1 MRRWHPLAASL
12 AALALTAALSAPGA
26 ARRQSCDRS
35 QVFRRDML
43 DNFRTPGARTQPS
56 SELRAYLAGI
66 KTGSRENQ
74 GYDNGAAGTGFGD
87 SFTLGAE
94 PVCSVLVEIAVRKA
108 PQGLAGTGW
117 SGDEV
122 RVGRA
127 PFAAEGQILYRDS
140 LWAGPNAERSART
153 LHIPLASD
161 SLALAGVNA
170 FLEAH
175 GGVLDV
181 AVGGH
186 SNVDYV
192 AVYVTRRLPA
202 EPRP

>member
-1 MRRWHPLAASL
+1 MRRWYTLAAPV
-12 AALALTAALSAPGA
+12 AALAFILVLSAPGA
-26 ARRQSCDRS
+26 ARRQACDRS
-35 QVFRRDML
+35 QVFRRDIL

-56 SELRAYLAGI
+56 AELQAYLAGM
-66 KTGSRENQ
+66 KTGPRENQ
-74 GYDNGAAGTGFGD
+74 GYDNSTAGTGFGD
-87 SFTLGAE
+87 SFVLGTG

-108 PQGLAGTGW
+108 PQGLAW

-127 PFAAEGQILYRDS
+127 PFGADGQVLYRDS
-140 LWAGPNAERSART
+140 LWAGPNAERSTRT

-170 FLEAH
+170 FLEAR

-192 AVYVTRRLPA
+192 AVYVTRRMEEA
-202 EPRP
+202 APRS